1 VALESRATRDSL
13 ARRGFGLRRTGFA
26 PMINTSRF
34 ASRRLGELLI
44 EHTTLTLGQVE
55 HALAMRT
62 DPRERLGQSLVRM
75 GYLSE
80 TDIVQALARQFSL
93 PIASAEKLTTA
104 NREAVKLVPE
114 HLARESQILAL
125 SRTGTTLAVA
135 IADPLDVLSLDHVR
149 ALTGCT
155 LQMWVAQPTEI
166 GEAIEQFYSELRA
179 TEHLGQILDKINLT
193 SAVTEDQEVDLAAL
207 RQQVDDAPVVR
218 LVNLMI
224 AEAIDARASDIHVE
238 PARDRVTVRF
248 RIDGVLHEVMKPPK
262 NLQMAMISRIKVLAD
277 LDIAI
282 RMLPQDGRLTV
293 HLPDREVD
301 LRVSTLPTSHG
312 EKVVMRLFD
321 KSAFERR
328 VENLGLEGHTLAA
341 FSRAIRQPYGMI
353 LISGPTGSG
362 KTTTLYS
369 ALQDIKSVHRN
380 LVTVE
385 DPIEY
390 HIENVA
396 QVHANQ
402 KVGMTFA
409 RALRAILRQ
418 DPDVIMVGEIR
429 DAETADIA
437 VKSALTGHLV
447 FSTVHA
453 NDAAGTLT
461 RLADMGVPRYLV
473 GSAMTLVMAQ
483 RLVRR
488 VCERCKELVLP
499 DQVQLAAFGS
509 DADLLRGQPVPHGRG
524 CMACKQTGYSGR
536 VALFEVLEL
545 TRDIRRMVLDGANE
559 DEIKKRAIA
568 DGFVTLRKAGIRKV
582 IDGITTLDEVR
593 TATLGDAD

>member
-1 VALESRATRDSL
+1 MSTI
-13 ARRGFGLRRTGFA
+13 AR
-26 PMINTSRF
+26 S
-34 ASRRLGELLI
+34 ASRRLGELLM
-44 EHTTLTLGQVE
+44 ERAGLTPEQVA
-55 HALAMRT
+55 HALAART
-62 DPRERLGQSLVRM
+62 DPRERLGQVIVRL
-75 GYLSE
+75 GYLTE
-80 TDIVQALARQFSL
+80 ADVVQALAQQFGL
-93 PIASAEKLTTA
+93 PVADVQRLTGA
-104 NREAVKLVPE
+104 NREAVQLVPE
-114 HLARESQILAL
+114 QLARQAHVLALARE
-125 SRTGTTLAVA
+125 GNTLEIAVG
-135 IADPLDVLSLDHVR
+135 DPLDVLSLDHLR
-149 ALTGCT
+149 ALTGCA
-155 LQMWVAQPTEI
+155 LRVWVAQPSEVA
-166 GEAIEQFYSELRA
+166 EAIEQFYSELRA
-179 TEHLGQILDKINLT
+179 TEHLGAILDNID
-193 SAVTEDQEVDLAAL
+193 VTATGAEEEVDLAAL
-207 RQQVDDAPVVR
+207 RQQVEDAPVVR

-238 PARDRVTVRF
+238 PARDRVTIRF

-262 NLQMAMISRIKVLAD
+262 NLQMAIISRIKVLAD
-277 LDIAI
+277 LDIAV
-282 RMLPQDGRLTV
+282 RLLPQDGRLSV

-312 EKVVMRLFD
+312 EKVVLRLFD

-328 VENLGLEGHTLAA
+328 VENLGLEGETLEA
-341 FSRAIRQPYGMI
+341 FRDAIRQPYGMI

-390 HIENVA
+390 HIEGVA

-409 RALRAILRQ
+409 RALRSILRQ

-429 DAETADIA
+429 DSETADIA

-473 GSAMTLVMAQ
+473 GSAMALVMAQ

-499 DQVQLAAFGS
+499 EPEQLAAFGP
-509 DADLLRGQPVPHGRG
+509 DAELLRGHPVPRGRG
-524 CMACKQTGYSGR
+524 CMACKQTGYTGR
-536 VALFEVLEL
+536 VALFEVLPL
-545 TRDIRRMVLDGANE
+545 SRSIRRLVLDGANE
-559 DEIKKRAIA
+559 DDIKRRAMA
-568 DGFVTLRKAGIRKV
+568 EGFVTLRKAGIRKA
-582 IDGITTLDEVR
+582 IEGITTLDEVR
-593 TATLGDAD
+593 SATLGDAD

>member
-1 VALESRATRDSL
+1 MSI
-13 ARRGFGLRRTGFA
+13 A
-26 PMINTSRF
+26 PRFTSP
-34 ASRRLGELLI
+34 RLGELLI
-44 EHTTLTLGQVE
+44 QHAGLTTAQVQ
-55 HALAMRT
+55 HALAART
-62 DPRERLGQSLVRM
+62 DARERLGRTLVRL
-75 GYLSE
+75 GYLTE
-80 TDIVQALARQFSL
+80 AQIVEALARQFGL
-93 PIASAEKLTTA
+93 GVAHVEQLTAAS
-104 NREAVKLVPE
+104 REAVQLVPE
-114 HLARESQILAL
+114 HLARESQVLAL
-125 SRTGTTLAVA
+125 SRVGDSLEIAV
-135 IADPLDVLSLDHVR
+135 ADPLDVLSLDHLR
-149 ALTGCT
+149 ALTGCQ
-155 LQMWVAQPTEI
+155 LNVLVAKPSELA
-166 GEAIEQFYSELRA
+166 EAIDQFYNELRA
-179 TEHLGQILDKINLT
+179 TEHLGQILDKID
-193 SAVTEDQEVDLAAL
+193 VTATVLEDQEVDLAAL
-207 RQQVDDAPVVR
+207 RAQVEDAPVVR

-238 PARDRVTVRF
+238 PARARVTVRF

-262 NLQMAMISRIKVLAD
+262 NLQLAIISRIKVLAD
-277 LDIAI
+277 LDIAV
-282 RMLPQDGRLTV
+282 RLLPQDGRLTV

-328 VENLGLEGHTLAA
+328 VENLGFEGATLDS
-341 FSRAIRQPYGMI
+341 FRRAIRQPYGMI

-369 ALQDIKSVHRN
+369 ALQDIQTVHRN

-390 HIENVA
+390 HIENVS
-396 QVHANQ
+396 QVHANA

-409 RALRAILRQ
+409 RALRSILRQ

-429 DAETADIA
+429 DSETADIA

-453 NDAAGTLT
+453 NDAPGTLT

-473 GSAMTLVMAQ
+473 GSAMALVMAQ

-499 DQVQLAAFGS
+499 EPEVLAAFGS
-509 DADLLRGQPVPHGRG
+509 DAELLRGQPVPRGRG
-524 CMACKQTGYSGR
+524 CMACKQTGYTGR

-545 TRDIRRMVLDGANE
+545 SRSIRRLVLDGANE
-559 DEIKKRAIA
+559 DEIKKRAVA
-568 DGFVTLRKAGIRKV
+568 DGFVTLRKAGLAKV
-582 IDGITTLDEVR
+582 LEGVTTLDEVR
-593 TATLGDAD
+593 AATLGDAD

>member
-1 VALESRATRDSL
+1 MSTATR
-13 ARRGFGLRRTGFA
+13 FA
-26 PMINTSRF
+26 
-34 ASRRLGELLI
+34 ARRLGDLL
-44 EHTTLTLGQVE
+44 VE
-55 HALAMRT
+55 HAGVSTDQVEFALGART
-62 DPRERLGQSLVRM
+62 DPRERLGQALVRL

-80 TDIVQALARQFSL
+80 AGLVQSLARQFAL
-93 PIASAEKLTTA
+93 PVANIGKLTAA
-104 NREAVKLVPE
+104 NRDAVQLVPE
-114 HLARESQILAL
+114 HLAREAQLLAL
-125 SRTGTTLAVA
+125 ALDGTTLEVAVG
-135 IADPLDVLSLDHVR
+135 DPLDVVALDHLR
-149 ALTGCT
+149 ALTNCT
-155 LQMWVAQPTEI
+155 LHVFVAQPSELN
-166 GEAIEQFYSELRA
+166 EAINQFYSELRA
-179 TEHLGQILDKINLT
+179 TEHLGEILDNID
-193 SAVTEDQEVDLAAL
+193 VTASRAEEQEVDLAAL
-207 RQQVDDAPVVR
+207 RQQVEEAPVVR

-238 PARDRVTVRF
+238 PARDRVTIRF

-262 NLQMAMISRIKVLAD
+262 HLQMAIISRIKVLAD

-282 RMLPQDGRLTV
+282 RLLPQDGRLTV

-328 VENLGLEGHTLAA
+328 VENLGLEGATLEA
-341 FSRAIRQPYGMI
+341 FRRAIRQPYGMI

-390 HIENVA
+390 HIDSVT

-409 RALRAILRQ
+409 RALRSILRQ

-453 NDAAGTLT
+453 NDAPGTLT

-473 GSAMTLVMAQ
+473 GSAMALVMAQ

-499 DQVQLAAFGS
+499 EPETLAAFGS
-509 DADLLRGQPVPHGRG
+509 DAELLRGRPAPRGRCG
-524 CMACKQTGYSGR
+524 PFCGR
-536 VALFEVLEL
+536 
-545 TRDIRRMVLDGANE
+545 TR
-559 DEIKKRAIA
+559 
-568 DGFVTLRKAGIRKV
+568 T
-582 IDGITTLDEVR
+582 
-593 TATLGDAD
+593 

>member
-1 VALESRATRDSL
+1 MSTL
-13 ARRGFGLRRTGFA
+13 A
-26 PMINTSRF
+26 RF
-34 ASRRLGELLI
+34 ASRRLGELLV
-44 EHTTLTLGQVE
+44 EYDGVTTSQVDQ
-55 HALAMRT
+55 ALAARSNT
-62 DPRERLGQSLVRM
+62 RERLGQALVRL
-75 GYLSE
+75 GHLSE
-80 TDIVQALARQFSL
+80 AALVQALARQFAL
-93 PIASAEKLTTA
+93 PVADAEKLTSA
-104 NREAVKLVPE
+104 NREAVQLVPE
-114 HLARESQILAL
+114 HLARESQLLAL
-125 SRTGTTLAVA
+125 ALHDGQLEVAV
-135 IADPLDVLSLDHVR
+135 ADPLDVVSLDHLR
-149 ALTGCT
+149 ALTNCS
-155 LQMWVAQPTEI
+155 LRVFVAKPSELA
-166 GEAIEQFYSELRA
+166 EAIDTFYSELRA
-179 TEHLGQILDKINLT
+179 TEHLGEILENID
-193 SAVTEDQEVDLAAL
+193 VTASRVEDQEVDLAAL
-207 RQQVDDAPVVR
+207 RQQVEDAPVVR
-218 LVNLMI
+218 LVNLMM

-262 NLQMAMISRIKVLAD
+262 HLQMAIISRIKVLAD

-282 RMLPQDGRLTV
+282 RLLPQDGRLTV

-328 VENLGLEGHTLAA
+328 VENLGLEGTTLDA
-341 FSRAIRQPYGMI
+341 FRRAIRQPYGMI

-369 ALQDIKSVHRN
+369 ALQDIKSVRRN

-390 HIENVA
+390 HIDSVT
-396 QVHANQ
+396 QVHANP

-409 RALRAILRQ
+409 RALRSILRQ

-453 NDAAGTLT
+453 NDAPGTLT

-473 GSAMTLVMAQ
+473 GSAMALVMAQ

-499 DQVQLAAFGS
+499 EPETLAAFGP
-509 DADLLRGQPVPHGRG
+509 DADLLRGRPAARGRG
-524 CMACKQTGYSGR
+524 CMACKQTGYAGR

-545 TRDIRRMVLDGANE
+545 NRDVRRLVLDGANE

-568 DGFVTLRKAGIRKV
+568 DGFVTLRKAGIHKV
-582 IDGITTLDEVR
+582 LEGITTLDEVR
-593 TATLGDAD
+593 SATLGDTD

>member
-1 VALESRATRDSL
+1 MSTATR
-13 ARRGFGLRRTGFA
+13 FA
-26 PMINTSRF
+26 
-34 ASRRLGELLI
+34 ARRLGDLL
-44 EHTTLTLGQVE
+44 VE
-55 HALAMRT
+55 HAGVSTDQVEFALGART
-62 DPRERLGQSLVRM
+62 DPRERLGQALVRL

-80 TDIVQALARQFSL
+80 AGLVQSLARQFAL
-93 PIASAEKLTTA
+93 PVANIGKLTAA
-104 NREAVKLVPE
+104 NRDAVQLVPE
-114 HLARESQILAL
+114 HLAREAQLLAL
-125 SRTGTTLAVA
+125 ALDGTTLEVAVG
-135 IADPLDVLSLDHVR
+135 DPLDVVALDHLR
-149 ALTGCT
+149 ALTNCT
-155 LQMWVAQPTEI
+155 LHVFVAQPSELN
-166 GEAIEQFYSELRA
+166 EAINQFYSELRA
-179 TEHLGQILDKINLT
+179 TEHLGEILDNID
-193 SAVTEDQEVDLAAL
+193 VTASRAEEQEVDLAAL
-207 RQQVDDAPVVR
+207 RQQVEEAPVVR

-238 PARDRVTVRF
+238 PARDRVTIRF

-262 NLQMAMISRIKVLAD
+262 HLQMAIISRIKVLAD

-282 RMLPQDGRLTV
+282 RLLPQDGRLTV

-328 VENLGLEGHTLAA
+328 VENLGLEGATLEA
-341 FSRAIRQPYGMI
+341 FRRAIRQPYGMI

-390 HIENVA
+390 HIDSVT

-409 RALRAILRQ
+409 RALRSILRQ

-453 NDAAGTLT
+453 NDAPGTLT

-473 GSAMTLVMAQ
+473 GSAMALVMAQ

-499 DQVQLAAFGS
+499 EPETLAAFGS
-509 DADLLRGQPVPHGRG
+509 DAELLRGRPAPRGRG
-524 CMACKQTGYSGR
+524 CMACKQTGYAGR

-545 TRDIRRMVLDGANE
+545 NRDVRRLVLDGANE

-582 IDGITTLDEVR
+582 IEGITTLDEVR
-593 TATLGDAD
+593 SATLGDTD